1 MNKMMKYPVKT
12 DKDIWAKF
20 SENCAED
27 RDISMNYRLNAW
39 INHFVNEIGFPDA
52 IAEAA
57 RGKKT
62 EFKGRISTYLLKVD
76 TETWNAFKSRAA
88 SYDVSANLLLN
99 EFIVYFNENGPFI
112 NVNIE
117 V

>member
-57 RGKKT
+57 RGKKPNLKE
-62 EFKGRISTYLLKVD
+62 EFQRTYLKLIQKPG
-76 TETWNAFKSRAA
+76 T
-88 SYDVSANLLLN
+88 LLN
-99 EFIVYFNENGPFI
+99 
-112 NVNIE
+112 
-117 V
+117 